1 MTFENQNAA
10 KQQGKV
16 EPSTSDDRP
25 EAHRLTESERS
36 ERIKAVSFATA
47 SLNQSGFEVTEA
59 MQLLGE
65 RYINGEI
72 ELDEF
77 VANAMK

>member
-1 MTFENQNAA
+1 M
-10 KQQGKV
+10 
-16 EPSTSDDRP
+16 
-25 EAHRLTESERS
+25 
-36 ERIKAVSFATA
+36 SFATA
-47 SLNQSGFEVTEA
+47 SLIQSGFEVTEA

-77 VANAMK
+77 VASAMK